1 MKRNIVNKLS
11 PLVYLSLIFFF
22 YGCSTLSIKEISQT
36 EVPEGL
42 WESEGEIYVSDF
54 QLNDPTVSKVKK
66 SGDCNG
72 QSIAARPTGPASR
85 AYCAETRTLDP
96 VRNCKIVTSTFGEGY
111 CPVNYNYMGSAN
123 ASSMQYMDSV
133 VSAGTAAQNAVLQ
146 WGQNMSYNAQVKARD
161 FLMNKTFS
169 SKLGSGSD
177 NKNYD
182 IISETLISDQESFQ
196 ELDMIAMTRKGFYS
210 DCVSPKFT
218 FDGAY
223 MGSYYRIKND
233 SMACKLGIKESD
245 YMPNYYNAR
254 SNNKNKVSF
263 IYSLE
268 LKKVNDQF
276 QICMNDP
283 ALGICAFKKE
293 NLTPPDDFIELRGFV
308 QERTEASTFI
318 SLGLISS
325 NEIMIKV
332 LENDSD
338 GIGEIK
344 EVYIPSDNNV
354 HEVNGLSIRILEI
367 KEDRVDL
374 EILGKIIY

>member
-1 MKRNIVNKLS
+1 MNNLRSLAC
-11 PLVYLSLIFFF
+11 LSLIFLF
-22 YGCSTLSIKEISQT
+22 YGCSALSIKEIPQT
-36 EVPEGL
+36 EVPKGL

-54 QLNDPTVSKVKK
+54 QLNDPTLSKVKK

-72 QSIAARPTGPASR
+72 QRIATRPTGPASG

-96 VRNCKIVTSTFGEGY
+96 ARNCKIVTSTFGEGY

-146 WGQNMSYNAQVKARD
+146 WGQNMSYNAQVKAKD
-161 FLMNKTFS
+161 FLMNKSFS
-169 SKLGSGSD
+169 SKLGSGSN

-210 DCVSPKFT
+210 DCISPKFT
-218 FDGAY
+218 FDGVY

-233 SMACKLGIKESD
+233 SMACKLGIKEKD
-245 YMPNYYNAR
+245 FMPSYYNAR

-263 IYSLE
+263 IYSLGI
-268 LKKVNDQF
+268 KKVNDQY

-283 ALGICAFKKE
+283 SLGMCAFKKE
-293 NLTPPDDFIELRGFV
+293 NLTPPDDFVELRGFV
-308 QERTEASTFI
+308 QEKTEASTFI
-318 SLGLISS
+318 SLGLISN

-344 EVYIPSDNNV
+344 EVYIPNDNNAHV
-354 HEVNGLSIRILEI
+354 ANGLSIKILEI

-374 EILGKIIY
+374 EISGKIL